1 MAAKTSS
8 TAEKAKAAG
17 AKVPGD
23 HEDTAAPEKKIRNVR
38 VLSDEVTLEWD
49 GDTYTIDREAIDDV
63 DFVLELEQGKQVSAA
78 VRLLGPEGW
87 STFKATHREGTRVPY
102 SEAEAFLVALLEQL
116 QKVANSGN

>member
-8 TAEKAKAAG
+8 TAAKAKAAG
-17 AKVPGD
+17 AKVPDD
-23 HEDTAAPEKKIRNVR
+23 HADTSTPEKKIRNVR
-38 VLSDEVTLEWD
+38 VLAEEVTLEWD
-49 GDTYTIDREAIDDV
+49 GDTYTVARDAIDDV

-87 STFKATHREGTRVPY
+87 ATFTATHRVGTRVPY